1 MAEVKV
7 QKYKYLS
14 GFGNH
19 HATEALP
26 NTLPEGMNNPQQCPR
41 GLYAEQLSG
50 TAFTAPRAENQRT
63 WLYRIRPSVV
73 HNKFVKVDNGM
84 LDTDW
89 SKCTPNPAQLRWMP
103 MKVPETPLDFV
114 QGIHTV
120 GGAGEAST
128 KTGLAIHLYVA
139 NANMEKKAM
148 YNSDGDMLIVPQQGR
163 LDIQT
168 EMGFLEVF
176 PGEIVVIPR
185 CIYFSINLPDGPSR
199 GYILEVFEG
208 HFKLPELGPI
218 GANCLANPRDFLAP
232 VAAYEDKEE
241 EWTVVNKFLGQLF
254 EFKKPQSPFNVVA
267 WHGNYYPYKY
277 DLDNFCT
284 IGSISFDHPDPS
296 IFTVLTCPSAI
307 HGTAVADFVIFP
319 PRWLVQE
326 KTFRPPWF
334 HRNCMSEYMGL
345 IRGVYDAKEAGF
357 VPGGSSL
364 HSVGSA
370 HGPETAVFEKA
381 STMPLSPQKLSAT
394 MAFMF
399 ESCYMINLTQFAQE
413 KNIDEDY
420 WKCWQD
426 LKSHFNPN

>member
-1 MAEVKV
+1 M
-7 QKYKYLS
+7 
-14 GFGNH
+14 
-19 HATEALP
+19 
-26 NTLPEGMNNPQQCPR
+26 
-41 GLYAEQLSG
+41 
-50 TAFTAPRAENQRT
+50 
-63 WLYRIRPSVV
+63 
-73 HNKFVKVDNGM
+73 
-84 LDTDW
+84 
-89 SKCTPNPAQLRWMP
+89 RWMP
-103 MKVPETPLDFV
+103 LEVPTEKLDFI
-114 QGIHTV
+114 QGLHTV
-120 GGAGEAST
+120 GGAGDPST

-139 NANMEKKAM
+139 NANMEKRAV
-148 YNSDGDMLIVPQQGR
+148 YNSDGDYLIVPQQGR
-163 LDIQT
+163 LEIRT
-168 EMGFLEVF
+168 EMGWLEVF

-185 CIYFSINLPDGPSR
+185 GIYFSINLPDGPSR
-199 GYILEVFEG
+199 GYVLEVYEG
-208 HFKLPELGPI
+208 HFRLPELGPI
-218 GANCLANPRDFLAP
+218 GSNCLANPRDFLAP
-232 VAAYEDKEE
+232 VASYEDVEE
-241 EWTVVNKFLGQLF
+241 EWTIVNKFLGQLF
-254 EFKKPQSPFNVVA
+254 EFKKDHSPFNVAA

-277 DLDNFCT
+277 DLDRFCT
-284 IGSISFDHPDPS
+284 IGSISYDHPDPS

-364 HSVGSA
+364 HSAMSA

-381 STMPLSPQKLSAT
+381 STMPLAPQKLAAT

-399 ESCYMINLTQFAQE
+399 ETTYMLYLTEFAQT

-426 LKSHFNPN
+426 LKHHFDASDKPSSSSD